1 MLARSVPMSDEE
13 IEAAL
18 AKKGKQMTV
27 RRVLPKSVIV
37 LLHKNAFAQATTFY
51 AAHKAIQTY
60 TTSPLVP
67 SKQIELLKVLFS
79 TQSLSA
85 RAMANIT
92 NKTGLSEDNVKALST
107 VLPQSLKKQMETTME
122 NLLMFGQA
130 TSRDLPALSL
140 SQTQKM
146 VAEDIRE
153 RNKKLEQEVK
163 ELLDARRDGKILQVG
178 VMLDVITSSD
188 YPFCLLNKVQYSA
201 SEFGYSHSFECYVL
215 LYAKKMFNEHNK
227 LSSIAV
233 WLQLFP
239 VNAENGP
246 RMSKMPVVSKVKYV
260 KYPDGLVLFQ
270 FADTA
275 VQVELSSLQQDSLL
289 LDAKPK
295 EQLIEEMKQFVRTMS
310 APGKKKPGIAL
321 HVTFT
326 HCPDKPIDINGQD
339 IWG

>member
-1 MLARSVPMSDEE
+1 MSAEE

-18 AKKGKQMTV
+18 AHKSKKRTV

-37 LLHKNAFAQATTFY
+37 SLHKDAFAQATKFSAT
-51 AAHKAIQTY
+51 HKAIQTY
-60 TTSPLVP
+60 TTTPLVP
-67 SKQIELLKVLFS
+67 SKQLDLLKVLFS
-79 TQSLSA
+79 TKSLSA
-85 RAMANIT
+85 RTMANIT

-130 TSRDLPALSL
+130 TSRELPALCL
-140 SQTQKM
+140 NHAQKM
-146 VAEDIRE
+146 VAEDLRE
-153 RNKKLEQEVK
+153 RNKKIEQEVK
-163 ELLDARRDGKILQVG
+163 DLLDAIRDGKILQVG

-201 SEFGYSHSFECYVL
+201 SEFGYSHFCECYVL

-239 VNAENGP
+239 VNAKKGF
-246 RMSKMPVVSKVKYV
+246 RMSKMPVSEVKYV
-260 KYPDGLVLFQ
+260 KYPDGFVLFQ

-310 APGKKKPGIAL
+310 APSKKKPGIAL
-321 HVTFT
+321 HVTFA
-326 HCPDKPIDINGQD
+326 HCPDKPINIKGDD
-339 IWG
+339 IWV